1 MENAGKMRA
10 KLEQGH
16 ICLGSV
22 ITCADASVT
31 EALCSLSDFVWIDTE
46 HNPMSL
52 ETVQA
57 HIMATKGSEVA
68 AIVRVA
74 WNDPVLIKPILDMG
88 ADGVIVPL
96 VRSVAE
102 VQRAVAACKYPP
114 EGIRGFGPRRASGYG
129 RLSGPDYCRHANDT
143 LLIMAQIEHIDAANS
158 IEGILAVP
166 GLTGIVL
173 GPQDLAGS
181 MGYMGQTAHTE
192 EVKLMEHDNSAARR
206 AGQFAGQSTGGG
218 PEVQASWVRRG
229 VQWMSIGNDMSFLL
243 AGARPMAD
251 GIRELVSRPAA
262 AGAAQ

>member
-31 EALCSLSDFVWIDTE
+31 EALCSLNDFVWIDTE

-57 HIMATKGSEVA
+57 HIMATKGSDVA

-74 WNDPVLIKPILDMG
+74 WNDPVLIKPILDIG

-102 VQRAVAACKYPP
+102 VERAVAACKYPP
-114 EGIRGFGPRRASGYG
+114 EGIRGYGPRRASGYG

-143 LLIMAQIEHIDAANS
+143 LLIMAQIEHIDAANC

-181 MGYMGQTAHTE
+181 MGYMGQPAHP
-192 EVKLMEHDNSAARR
+192 EVVKVMEHVISAARR
-206 AGQFAGQSTGGG
+206 TKVFAGQSIGGG
-218 PEVQASWVRRG
+218 PEVQAGWVRRG
-229 VQWMSIGNDMSFLL
+229 VQWISIGNDMGYLL
-243 AGARPMAD
+243 AGARQMA
-251 GIRELVSRPAA
+251 GGLRELVSRPVA